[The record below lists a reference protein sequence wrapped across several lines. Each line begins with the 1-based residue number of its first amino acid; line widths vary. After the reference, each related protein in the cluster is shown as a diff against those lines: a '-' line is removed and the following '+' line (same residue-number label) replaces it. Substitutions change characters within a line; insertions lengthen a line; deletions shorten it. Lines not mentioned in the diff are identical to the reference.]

1 MPTIVHF
8 EIPADDVER
17 AKKFYSDLF
26 GWKMEKWS
34 GTDSKDSSS
43 HSDME
48 YWIVSTT
55 DSKGNKASIGG
66 GMMKRQEQY
75 QHITNFID
83 VNSVDEY
90 SSKIEKLGGKVVVS
104 KMAVPSMGYFAVY
117 HDTENNS
124 FGIWESNENAR

>member
-26 GWKMEKWS
+26 GWKMEKWP
-34 GTDSKDSSS
+34 GTDNKDSSS
-43 HSDME
+43 SNIE
-48 YWIVSTT
+48 YWMISTT

-66 GMMKRQEQY
+66 GMMKRQDNHQR
-75 QHITNFID
+75 ITNFID

-104 KMAVPSMGYFAVY
+104 KMAVPGMGYFAVC
-117 HDTENNS
+117 HDTESNS
-124 FGIWESNENAR
+124 FGIWESNESAK